1 MVNVYSDNLHI
12 ISPRLNDGGISLTL
26 NGAQMIN
33 DLSPGKPIHFGV
45 EYEGD
50 ELDHPGIAK
59 VMIVDDA
66 IPFVG
71 QGKNVMQ
78 GYVLGADPHLIPGQ
92 PCLVVDSNG
101 ELVAHGIPM
110 TSAREMAF
118 LTKGIAVRVR
128 DGALKNKK
136 N

>member
-1 MVNVYSDNLHI
+1 MCIRDRY
-12 ISPRLNDGGISLTL
+12 GGEEI
-26 NGAQMIN
+26 
-33 DLSPGKPIHFGV
+33 
-45 EYEGD
+45 
-50 ELDHPGIAK
+50 DHPGVAK

-71 QGKNVMQ
+71 EGKNVMQ

-92 PCLVVDSNG
+92 PCLVVDSKG
-101 ELVAHGIPM
+101 GLVAHGIPI
-110 TSAREMAF
+110 TSARDMVF
-118 LTKGIAVRVR
+118 MTKGIAVRVR

>member
-1 MVNVYSDNLHI
+1 
-12 ISPRLNDGGISLTL
+12 
-26 NGAQMIN
+26 MIN
-33 DLSPGKPIHFGV
+33 QLSPGTPLNFG
-45 EYEGD
+45 EDFTGQ
-50 ELDHPGIAK
+50 ELDHPGVAK

-71 QGKNVMQ
+71 EGRNVMQ

-101 ELVAHGIPM
+101 RLVAHGIPI

-128 DGALKNKK
+128 DGALKNK
-136 N
+136 NN